1 MIINSTIEFLI
12 LHKTLKS
19 ILMKQLLFACLLIAS
34 TGNAQ
39 EALPKDNNDEIVFA
53 EVVEAKALSKG
64 ELYANAKAWI
74 STYYK
79 SSRVI
84 NGEDDLDGTINC
96 KSMFQV
102 FSDVSKGKK
111 AGFVNYQM
119 DLFIKD
125 NRYKYEIYALKHVD
139 HTDQVGSG
147 GKLENAIPYC
157 GFKKLK
163 EETWIVIKEQ
173 SSDNINEII
182 TALKKGMAFTEGEKN
197 DNW

>member
-1 MIINSTIEFLI
+1 
-12 LHKTLKS
+12 
-19 ILMKQLLFACLLIAS
+19 MKPLLFACLLF
-34 TGNAQ
+34 TPFVNAQ
-39 EALPKDNNDEIVFA
+39 DSLPIDENDQVAFS
-53 EVVEAKALSKG
+53 EVVEVKALSKG

-74 STYYK
+74 STYFK

-84 NGEDDLDGTINC
+84 KGEDDLDGTINC

-111 AGFVNYQM
+111 AGFVNYKM

-147 GKLENAIPYC
+147 GKQENATPYC

-163 EETWIVIKEQ
+163 EEIWISIKEQ
-173 SSDNINEII
+173 ALDNIKEII
-182 TALKKGMAFTEGEKN
+182 TALKEGMAFQEEEKN